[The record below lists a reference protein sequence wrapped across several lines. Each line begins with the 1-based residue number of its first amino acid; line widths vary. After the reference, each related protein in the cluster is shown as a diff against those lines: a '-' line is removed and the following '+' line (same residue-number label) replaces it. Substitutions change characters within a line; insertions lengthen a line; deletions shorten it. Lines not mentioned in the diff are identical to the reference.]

1 MHKTILAV
9 LLALAGACHAA
20 HAGDLVIHV
29 DNVKSA
35 GGQVKV
41 ALFDGAG
48 NFLKKTARVAE
59 APAAAGAVTVTFKD
73 VAAGDYGFS
82 VYHDANDNGKLDRNM
97 MGIPVEPFAF
107 SNDAQ
112 GHMGPPAFDAAKI
125 AVPAAGLDTT
135 VTLR

>member
-1 MHKTILAV
+1 MNKTILAV
-9 LLALAGACHAA
+9 LLALAGACNAA

-29 DNVKSA
+29 GNVKGA
-35 GGQVKV
+35 DGQVKV

-59 APAAAGAVTVTFKD
+59 APAAAGTATVTFRD
-73 VAAGDYGFS
+73 LPAGDYAFS
-82 VYHDANDNGKLDRNM
+82 VYHDANNNGKLDRNM

-125 AVPAAGLDTT
+125 VVPAAGLDAT